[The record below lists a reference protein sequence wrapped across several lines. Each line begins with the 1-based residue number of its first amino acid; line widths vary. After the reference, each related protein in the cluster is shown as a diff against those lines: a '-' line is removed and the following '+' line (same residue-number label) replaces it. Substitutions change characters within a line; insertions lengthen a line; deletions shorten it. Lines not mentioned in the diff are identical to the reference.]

1 MGGYKTIND
10 SAPNINISNTAN
22 NIRITIG
29 SKKFYRSMD
38 TVWVPISI
46 VNQGNTPIFS
56 GKGNKVFLS
65 YFWEEGQDVLNWNEI
80 RTPLQADIIGTLK
93 QDIKIAVPSK
103 KGRMQLKVDLIANDK
118 WLGIHSREDVL
129 VY

>member
-46 VNQGNTPIFS
+46 VNQGNTPIYS

-65 YFWEEGQDVLNWNEI
+65 YFW
-80 RTPLQADIIGTLK
+80 
-93 QDIKIAVPSK
+93 
-103 KGRMQLKVDLIANDK
+103 
-118 WLGIHSREDVL
+118 
-129 VY
+129 

>member
-1 MGGYKTIND
+1 
-10 SAPNINISNTAN
+10 
-22 NIRITIG
+22 
-29 SKKFYRSMD
+29 
-38 TVWVPISI
+38 
-46 VNQGNTPIFS
+46 
-56 GKGNKVFLS
+56 
-65 YFWEEGQDVLNWNEI
+65 VLNWNEI